1 MSNSPDI
8 PSSEKSSPA
17 EKISLRSSDGHW
29 FSAVQAPPRQANGA
43 GLIVI
48 HEAMGVNRGIVDVAQ
63 FYADQGYHV
72 LAPQLY
78 DRLQKDL
85 VLDYDSSLEQRLST
99 IGSSGFTLP
108 LLDIDTCIYTLKE
121 RGCQAVGIVGFCY
134 GGTLS
139 WLAASKLP
147 GIGAAVIYYGS
158 AIPDFPAAKPKC
170 PSIAHWGRQD
180 VLIGRNATAAIA
192 EANPEVTMFEYDA
205 GHAFNAHDR
214 PEVYQAEAAQL
225 ARQRSLTF
233 FNDTLIAG

>member
-1 MSNSPDI
+1 MGNSPDNPSPDK
-8 PSSEKSSPA
+8 PSSE
-17 EKISLRSSDGHW
+17 EKISLRSSDGHC
-29 FSAVQAPPRQANGA
+29 FSAVQVLPKRANGA
-43 GLIVI
+43 GVIVI
-48 HEAMGVNRGIVDVAQ
+48 HEAMGVNRGIVDVAR
-63 FYADQGYHV
+63 FYAGHGYQV

-99 IGSSGFTLP
+99 IRRSGFTLP
-108 LLDIDTCIYTLKE
+108 LLDIDTCIYALKE

-147 GIGAAVIYYGS
+147 GLGAAVIYYGS
-158 AIPDFPAAKPKC
+158 AIPDFPTAKPKC
-170 PSIAHWGRQD
+170 PSMAHWGKQD
-180 VLIGRNATAAIA
+180 PLIDRKATATLS
-192 EANPEVTMFEYDA
+192 ETNPEVTMFEYDA

-214 PEVYQAEAAQL
+214 PEVYHAEAADL

-233 FNDTLIAG
+233 FNNILVTG